1 MLQGM
6 APVLRPGAFVFRTVP
21 DEGAA
26 LAAWPRAV
34 AMFREDE
41 GISLVEPADP
51 DAPLAMAWITLTVH
65 SALDGVGL
73 TAGVSG
79 ALDAAGIACNMIAAH
94 HHDHVFVPL
103 DRAAEAVAVLVGL
116 AAGAGGD

>member
-6 APVLRPGAFVFRTVP
+6 APVRRPGAFTFRTIS
-21 DEGAA
+21 DEAAA
-26 LAAWPRAV
+26 LAVWPRAV

-79 ALDAAGIACNMIAAH
+79 ALAAAGIACNMIAAH
-94 HHDHVFVPL
+94 HHDHVFVPV
-103 DRAAEAVAVLVGL
+103 DRAGEASAVLLRL

>member
-21 DEGAA
+21 DEAAA

-41 GISLVEPADP
+41 GVSLVEPANP
-51 DAPLAMAWITLTVH
+51 EAPLAMAWITLTVN

-79 ALDAAGIACNMIAAH
+79 ALAAAGIACNMIAAH
-94 HHDHVFVPL
+94 HHDHVFVPV
-103 DRAAEAVAVLVGL
+103 DRASEASAVLLRL